1 MNDTAAQP
9 DTVTPDEPDSGFTP
23 ITSQDDLERIIGNR
37 LARER
42 AKYSDYSELKKQ
54 AEDATKARRT
64 TEERLAAIEQ
74 ELQAERHNALRA
86 SVAAEKGVP
95 VHRINGATR
104 EELEADADDFL
115 SFIKQQAKEAAPKP
129 PPSNLKSGATGSDSR
144 MDPKERAASALRTYR
159 TT

>member
-9 DTVTPDEPDSGFTP
+9 ETVTPDEPDSGFTP
-23 ITSQDDLERIIGNR
+23 ITSQDDLERIIG
-37 LARER
+37 
-42 AKYSDYSELKKQ
+42 
-54 AEDATKARRT
+54 
-64 TEERLAAIEQ
+64 ERLAAIEQ
-74 ELQAERHNALRA
+74 ELAAERHNALRA

-115 SFIKQQAKEAAPKP
+115 SFIKQQAKDSAPKP

-144 MDPKERAASALRTYR
+144 MDSKERAASALRTYR